1 MRQYPKMSVKIVKN
15 TRNRCGFAHDTIAK
29 LTAEKPLL
37 CYLAVVGDDDDR
49 LVLLLV
55 EPFEQDR
62 NSYCTSPLSF

>member
-29 LTAEKPLL
+29 LTAEKPLYIL
-37 CYLAVVGDDDDR
+37 LSADDDR
-49 LVLLLV
+49 LGLLLV